1 MRPRDTVTLRR
12 HRHASFVIVGAVMAI
27 FVGTASLDHG
37 YNWDEWALIEAT
49 RASVRDVE
57 VVQPRHIYNGFYLS
71 CALAVVGA
79 HGLDDLPAAL
89 AEIKQM
95 PALPFEPARYRAI
108 HVWQTDMYRLLGTE
122 QFKLE
127 VRAVFLGL
135 TSLAI
140 LWVFLTLLRLFPN
153 RYLEAAGGAA
163 LMGLSWEI
171 AVRARCTEV
180 DAPQMML
187 VALHLY
193 ATAVALTTTTRNR
206 TILATMGVGLATG
219 LVIGCKM
226 TGVFLIV
233 PSAIL
238 AILVPTARRARDR
251 ALLVLVMLAALGGAV
266 AFFAPETFSD
276 PIRVL
281 HQGFNTAEGYRSV
294 MPGYPFYV
302 EPPHEHFYRIQL
314 WTFLVAPSPYVPIA
328 AALSLI
334 ALAGFVRLVRRR
346 KRFSLL
352 AVIYPVAVVVTMS
365 TLPLLQQRN
374 FLQLFPYVC
383 VAFGAGLGAIRLR
396 WPDRRVALGLLAA
409 VGAAMLVNA
418 GYLFHAQRSVR
429 DTTRDSILEDVRAYV
444 AQTSHDFYTSRRLH
458 AALADTAFR
467 EEAFECAGVAPD
479 EAPLSDPRLLIYYT
493 DHVPRQWLSVR
504 MGFVERTFAPLD
516 QNYDWYATW
525 KGHLEHH
532 RVVAVSMENAAEMQ
546 VDLRRMLRCR
556 RR

>member
-1 MRPRDTVTLRR
+1 MTHPRDTVSLRR
-12 HRHASFVIVGAVMAI
+12 QRHASFVVVGLVMSI
-27 FVGTASLDHG
+27 FVGTASIDHG

-49 RASVRDVE
+49 RASVREVE

-71 CALAVVGA
+71 CALAVVAA

-89 AEIKQM
+89 VEIKQM

-108 HVWQTDMYRLLGTE
+108 QIWQTDMYRLLGSE

-127 VRAVFLGL
+127 VRAVLL
-135 TSLAI
+135 VLSSLAI
-140 LWVFLTLLRLFPN
+140 LWIFLTVLRLFPN
-153 RYLEAAGGAA
+153 RYLEAAAAAA

-171 AVRARCTEV
+171 AARARCTEV

-187 VALHLY
+187 VALHVYL
-193 ATAVALTTTTRNR
+193 TAVTLTASTRNR
-206 TILATMGVGLATG
+206 TLLAAMGVGVATG

-226 TGVFLIV
+226 TGIYLVI
-233 PSAIL
+233 PSVIL
-238 AILVPTARRARDR
+238 AILVPTHRTVGRR
-251 ALLVLVMLAALGGAV
+251 ALLVLAMLASLGGAL

-281 HQGFNTAEGYRSV
+281 HQAFNTAEGYRSV
-294 MPGYPFYV
+294 QPGYPFYV
-302 EPPHEHFYRIQL
+302 EPPHEHFYRIQI
-314 WTFLVAPSPYVPIA
+314 WTFLVAPSPFVPVA
-328 AALSLI
+328 AALSSVALI
-334 ALAGFVRLVRRR
+334 GFVRLARRR

-352 AVIYPVAVVVTMS
+352 AAIYPLGVVVTMS
-365 TLPLLQQRN
+365 SLPLLQQRN

-383 VAFGAGLGAIRLR
+383 IAFGAGLVAIQLR
-396 WPDRRVALGLLAA
+396 FPDRRVRLGLLAA
-409 VGAAMLVNA
+409 VGAAMVLNA
-418 GYLFHAQRSVR
+418 GWLFHAQRSVR
-429 DTTRDSILEDVRAYV
+429 DTTRDTILEDVRAYV
-444 AQTSHDFYTSRRLH
+444 AETDHDFYTSRRLH
-458 AALADTAFR
+458 EALADTFD
-467 EEAFECAGVAPD
+467 EGFECAPPRP
-479 EAPLSDPRLLIYYT
+479 EEPPMHDPRLLIYYT

-532 RVVAVSMENAAEMQ
+532 RVVAVSMESAAEMQ
-546 VDLRRMLRCR
+546 VNLDRLLRCR

>member
-1 MRPRDTVTLRR
+1 MRTRDTVALRR
-12 HRHASFVIVGAVMAI
+12 QRHASFVVVGLVMSL
-27 FVGTASLDHG
+27 FVGTASIDHG

-49 RASVRDVE
+49 RASVREVE

-71 CALAVVGA
+71 CALAVVAA

-89 AEIKQM
+89 VEIKQM

-108 HVWQTDMYRLLGTE
+108 QIWQTDMYRLLGSE

-127 VRAVFLGL
+127 VRSLFLVL
-135 TSLAI
+135 TSLSI
-140 LWVFLTLLRLFPN
+140 LWVFLTVLRLFPN
-153 RYLEAAGGAA
+153 RYLEAAAAAA

-187 VALHLY
+187 VALHVYLTVVTL
-193 ATAVALTTTTRNR
+193 TASTKNR
-206 TILATMGVGLATG
+206 TLLAGMGVGLATG

-226 TGVFLIV
+226 TGIYLII
-233 PSAIL
+233 PSMIL
-238 AILVPTARRARDR
+238 AIVVPTHRGRGERG
-251 ALLVLVMLAALGGAV
+251 LLVLAMLAALGGAV

-281 HQGFNTAEGYRSV
+281 HQAFNTAEGYRSV
-294 MPGYPFYV
+294 QPGYPFYV

-314 WTFLVAPSPYVPIA
+314 WTWLVAPSPFVPIA
-328 AALSLI
+328 AALSCVSLV
-334 ALAGFVRLVRRR
+334 GFVRLVRRR

-352 AVIYPVAVVVTMS
+352 AVIYPLAVVATMS

-383 VAFGAGLGAIRLR
+383 IAFGAGLEALQLR
-396 WPDRRVALGLLAA
+396 FPDRRVRHGLVAA

-418 GYLFHAQRSVR
+418 GWLVHAQRSVR
-429 DTTRDSILEDVRAYV
+429 DTTRDTILDDVRDYIA
-444 AQTSHDFYTSRRLH
+444 ATDHDFFTSRRLH
-458 AALADTAFR
+458 ASLAETFDEGFECTPPR
-467 EEAFECAGVAPD
+467 PEEAD
-479 EAPLSDPRLLIYYT
+479 LHDPRVLIYYT

-532 RVVAVSMENAAEMQ
+532 RVVAVSMESAEEMH
-546 VDLRRMLRCR
+546 VDLRRLLRCR